1 MHVSFDIPDELANRI
16 NSAGELARR
25 AIEAFALEEYRLGR
39 ISLAD
44 MRTLLG
50 FGTRDALDGFLKAH
64 GVYSSYT
71 VRDLDRDIEDIKRSG
86 F

>member
-25 AIEAFALEEYRLGR
+25 ALEAFAVEEYRVGR
-39 ISLAD
+39 ITLPE
-44 MRTLLG
+44 MRKLLG
-50 FGTRDALDGFLKAH
+50 FGTRDALDGFLKVH
-64 GVYSSYT
+64 GVYSAYS
-71 VRDLDRDIEDIKRSG
+71 VQDLDRDIEDIKRAG